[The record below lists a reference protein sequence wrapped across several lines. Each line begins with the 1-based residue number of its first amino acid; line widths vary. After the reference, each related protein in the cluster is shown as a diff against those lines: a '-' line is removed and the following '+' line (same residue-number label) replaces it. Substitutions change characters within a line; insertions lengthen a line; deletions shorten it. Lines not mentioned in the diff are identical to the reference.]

1 MYLLLSHQNHIRTNR
16 RVKSEL
22 ISEAGVREGEASE
35 GVCISAREVYGPP
48 QCPPGIIPKYLCKM
62 DVGCVTW

>member
-22 ISEAGVREGEASE
+22 ISEAGVCEGEASE
-35 GVCISAREVYGPP
+35 GVCVSAGEVDGPP
-48 QCPPGIIPKYLCKM
+48 QCPSGTVP
-62 DVGCVTW
+62 

>member
-35 GVCISAREVYGPP
+35 GVCVSAGEVDGPP
-48 QCPPGIIPKYLCKM
+48 QCPPGTVPKFLSAKQTCKS
-62 DVGCVTW
+62 